1 MKIRLIVIAA
11 TCVAY
16 TLLDLL
22 NHYVFRAL
30 EFKQMVHWI
39 YLPSGL
45 RLAFVLIFAAMG
57 AIGVALGSA
66 LIGFLHYFA
75 HDPMTAL
82 LTGMGSGL
90 APYLARYACHDWL
103 NMDLEL
109 RNLTPG
115 KLLAISVVFAVM
127 SASLQQAVLLWRGYT
142 DHFAQDTFV
151 MASGDL
157 LGTIIVIYL
166 AKLTILAVGAGLKSR

>member
-1 MKIRLIVIAA
+1 MPPEVELV
-11 TCVAY
+11 
-16 TLLDLL
+16 LDVVPELP
-22 NHYVFRAL
+22 VEVEPDTFA
-30 EFKQMVHWI
+30 VHE
-39 YLPSGL
+39 PDPN
-45 RLAFVLIFAAMG
+45 
-57 AIGVALGSA
+57 A